1 MATSLRSIPPS
12 VNGWNAQYLEEQ
24 YRAFKADPS
33 SVPSDMVH
41 FFQGFDLAMDRAG
54 VAPVSTERAGAI
66 DPCDA
71 ATVTAGGSGSV
82 REALRLHAGILSLVN
97 AYRTFGHLASRLDP
111 FGRERAGH
119 PQLSLTAHG
128 LTDAD
133 RARPLSQFGGMM
145 SLPSLPGT
153 ATIGDLLDR
162 LKTVYCGSIGVQYTH
177 ISDPAQREWLR
188 ELIEN
193 RESPVTISQ
202 EDKLAIFDALVRSE
216 EFERFLQ
223 KRYPGDK
230 RFSLEGGESLI
241 PLLERVLQS
250 AAESGVEEIV
260 LGMPHRGRLN
270 VLNNILG
277 KTYEQVFTEFE
288 DAYHKYSPD
297 GGGDVKYHKGYSGVR
312 RLRNGK
318 SIHMA
323 MASNPSHLESVGPV
337 VAGRTRAKQ
346 RLRGDNAERRRV
358 MGLLLHGDA
367 AVIGQGVVAELL
379 AMSQLEGYRV
389 GGIIHVVV
397 NNLIG
402 FTTLPEDSRSSA
414 YCTDLA
420 LSVEAPVFHV
430 NGEDPEAVVA
440 VAHLAVQY
448 RQRFGRDAWIDMYCY
463 RKYGHNE
470 QDEASY
476 TQPVMASMIKAM
488 PGVTTAYGQ
497 HLVASGVISEPKLDE
512 HRAALSKQLDAAQAA
527 ARNSPHAPNID
538 PGGKRWAGFGGAYS
552 HEIIKTGVP
561 RPVLEEIC
569 SALARVPDGFTSN
582 PKLSKLLA
590 DRAAIPKTGL
600 VNHADAELLAIGS
613 LLLEGHAVRLS
624 GQDARRG
631 TFSQRHAVIRDFRTG
646 EALVPL
652 NTMRPMPDTPDQA
665 GKSKVNGVLTQGRF
679 CVYDSPLSEFA
690 VMGFDYGYSLADP
703 NMLVMWE
710 AQFGDFCNGAQT
722 IIDQYIASA
731 EVKWQRWSGLV
742 LLLPHGYEGAGPEH
756 SSARL
761 ERFLALC
768 GNDNM
773 QVVHP
778 STAAQMFHLL
788 RRQVSPLR
796 RFRKPL
802 IVMTPKG
809 NLRVPTSAFEELVSG
824 HWNDVIDDPVFEH
837 GPGGNAKA
845 RPDRRAV
852 SRILL
857 CSGKIYHELAARREE
872 IRRFDTALIRIEQ
885 FYPFNTPL
893 FREIIGRYPA
903 RAETLWVQEEPRNAG
918 AFLFMRDVLTSEA
931 GVKSLSYIGRPQS
944 ATPAVGS
951 KNKSKKEQEA
961 IMAEAIGKAPAAK
974 PSSEQTD
981 RGSVGSQ
988 ASTEN
993 GSPAPARPTS
1003 RK

>member
-1 MATSLRSIPPS
+1 MATTLRSIPPS

-33 SVPSDMVH
+33 SVPPDMVQ
-41 FFQGFDLAMDRAG
+41 FFQGFDLAMDRA
-54 VAPVSTERAGAI
+54 VASSFAQGSGGAREAVAGTTG
-66 DPCDA
+66 P
-71 ATVTAGGSGSV
+71 TGAGGGL
-82 REALRLHAGILSLVN
+82 REALRVHAGVLSLVN
-97 AYRTFGHLASRLDP
+97 AYRAYGHLASKLDP

-119 PQLSLTAHG
+119 PLLSPASHG
-128 LTDAD
+128 LTEAD
-133 RARPLSQFGGMM
+133 LATPLPEFGPALT
-145 SLPSLPGT
+145 LPSMPLG
-153 ATIGDLLDR
+153 ATIGDLLER
-162 LKTVYCGSIGVQYTH
+162 LKGVYCGTIGVQYAH
-177 ISDPAQREWLR
+177 IADPVQREWLR
-188 ELIEN
+188 EMIED
-193 RESPVTISQ
+193 RQSPVTMTR
-202 EDKLAIFDALVRSE
+202 EDKLAIFDALVRAE

-241 PLLERVLQS
+241 PLLERILLT
-250 AAESGVEEIV
+250 AAENGVEEIV

-277 KTYEQVFTEFE
+277 KTYEQIFTEFE
-288 DAYHKYSPD
+288 DAYHKHSPD

-318 SIHMA
+318 TIHMA

-346 RLRGDNAERRRV
+346 RLRGDNTERRRV
-358 MGLLLHGDA
+358 MGVLLHGDA

-389 GGIIHVVV
+389 GGMIHVVV
-397 NNLIG
+397 NNQIG
-402 FTTLPEDSRSSA
+402 FTTLPEDSRSSV

-420 LSVEAPVFHV
+420 LSVDAPVFHV
-430 NGEDPEAVVA
+430 NGEDPQAVVA

-448 RQRFGRDAWIDMYCY
+448 RLKFGRDAWIDMYCY

-476 TQPVMASMIKAM
+476 TQPVMASLIKAM
-488 PGVTTAYGQ
+488 PGVVSTYGQ
-497 HLVASGVISEPKLDE
+497 QLVAGGVISEAKLEE
-512 HRAALSKQLDAAQAA
+512 HRVALSQQLDKAQAA
-527 ARNSPHAPNID
+527 ARNNPHAPNID

-552 HEIIKTGVP
+552 HEVIKTGVP

-569 SALARVPDGFTSN
+569 SALARVPEGFQVN
-582 PKLSKLLA
+582 PKLTRLLA
-590 DRAAIPKTGL
+590 DRAAIPQSGL

-631 TFSQRHAVIRDFRTG
+631 TFSQRHAVIRDFKTG
-646 EALVPL
+646 EPYVPL
-652 NTMRPMPDTPDQA
+652 NAMRPMPETPDQA
-665 GKSKVNGVLTQGRF
+665 GISRVNGVLTQGRF

-761 ERFLALC
+761 ERFLMLC
-768 GNDNM
+768 GNDNI
-773 QVVHP
+773 QVVYP

-788 RRQVSPLR
+788 RRQVSPQR

-809 NLRVPTSAFEELVSG
+809 NLRVPTSTFDDLVNG
-824 HWNDVIDDPVFEH
+824 HWHDIIDDPVFER
-837 GPGGNAKA
+837 GPGGEAR

-852 SRILL
+852 SRVLL
-857 CSGKIYHELAARREE
+857 CSGKIYHELAARRDE
-872 IRRFDTALIRIEQ
+872 IRRYDTALVRIEQ

-893 FREIIGRYPA
+893 FREILGRYPA
-903 RAETLWVQEEPRNAG
+903 RAETIWVQEEPRNAG
-918 AFLFMRDVLTSEA
+918 AYLFMRDVLTSEA
-931 GVKSLSYIGRPQS
+931 GLKSLAYIGRPQS

-961 IMAEAIGKAPAAK
+961 ILTEAIGKAPAPKAS
-974 PSSEQTD
+974 PDEADHASED
-981 RGSVGSQ
+981 AQ
-988 ASTEN
+988 ASSEN
-993 GSPAPARPTS
+993 GSQSSPRTTAR
-1003 RK
+1003 K